1 MAEPKLVEIGLD
13 KFDFVTVLLDGNVH
27 AAKIQKVPKIYNIGS
42 LSYTLITFR
51 LGIFALSNGIEMRF
65 YNYMKTNNLLTIVMA
80 SILIISCQNKAQKE
94 QSEPESYELLTL
106 TEQDYTLNAEYPAS
120 IQGNQDIKIIPRV
133 EGHLMGVYVKEGER
147 VREGQLLFRLDDAAY
162 RAAVESANANV
173 QIMTAELN
181 KAKIEFEGQKALHE
195 NTFLSDYGLEIA
207 ESDYSIAKA
216 NLAAAKAALTSARN
230 ELSYTEIR
238 SPSNGVV
245 GRIPYRKGDLVGPNI
260 QDGLTVVADNRQM
273 RVYFAMTENEVMQY
287 LSEYKKLD
295 EAINQMPELRLQ
307 LSNGIIYEHPGRAES
322 ISGVVDERTGA
333 VSVCA
338 RFDNSDGML
347 LSGGTGKIIIPTE
360 LHNAIVIPQ
369 EATYDIQDK
378 VYVVK
383 VIDGKAVTSMIQVE
397 RATDGKSY
405 VVTKGLKAG
414 EVIIAKGTGFVKEG
428 TILVES

>member
-1 MAEPKLVEIGLD
+1 MRINRLLILVAA
-13 KFDFVTVLLDGNVH
+13 LLLMV
-27 AAKIQKVPKIYNIGS
+27 
-42 LSYTLITFR
+42 
-51 LGIFALSNGIEMRF
+51 
-65 YNYMKTNNLLTIVMA
+65 
-80 SILIISCQNKAQKE
+80 SCQNKAKKE
-94 QSEPESYELLTL
+94 QNEPEIHELLTV
-106 TEQDYTLNAEYPAS
+106 TSKDYTINAEYPAS

-147 VREGQLLFRLDDAAY
+147 VREGQLLFRLDDATL

-181 KAKIEFEGQKALHE
+181 KAKIEFEGKKALHE

-207 ESDYSIAKA
+207 ESDYSIAQA

-230 ELSYTEIR
+230 DLSYTEIR

-245 GRIPYRKGDLVGPNI
+245 GRIFYRKGDLVGPSI
-260 QDGLTVVADNRQM
+260 EDGLTVVADNQQM
-273 RVYFAMTENEVMQY
+273 RVYFSMTESVVMQY
-287 LSEYKKLD
+287 LSEHKSLE
-295 EAINQMPELRLQ
+295 EAVKQMPELRLQ
-307 LSNGIIYEHPGRAES
+307 LPNGTIYEQQGRVES

-338 RFDNSDGML
+338 RFDNPDGML
-347 LSGGTGKIIIPTE
+347 LSGGTGKIVIPTE

-383 VIDGKAVTSMIQVE
+383 VVDGKAVASMIQVE
-397 RATDGKSY
+397 SATDGKSY
-405 VVTKGLKAG
+405 VVTGGLKAG
-414 EVIIAKGTGFVKEG
+414 EVIVAKGAGFVKEG
-428 TILVES
+428 TRIVKP